1 MKVRHLPLLATLLL
15 LLANLVAAAPQ
26 DQWIAKAR
34 AFVGAEATLDAVH
47 SMHITGTLQNE
58 TGATVPV
65 DIICMKPDQRIIKMT
80 FEKFTRQITLD
91 GYDGWMQQRDS
102 ANPTNW
108 QLTLMDREQIK
119 HIRADNAETLYFFK
133 GLEQRGGRI
142 EFLGDAKIDG
152 KDTVKIAYIYGPNI
166 VYHRYIEK
174 TTGHQLLVEIEGGG
188 TIREEGEIIVD
199 GLRFSKRIINR
210 GADGKTNILTIE
222 KLTLNE
228 VFPKSLFAVPT
239 LITK

>member
-1 MKVRHLPLLATLLL
+1 MKVRHLPLLAALLIL
-15 LLANLVAAAPQ
+15 TANLAAAPQ

-34 AFVGAEATLDAVH
+34 AFVGAEATLDAVR

-102 ANPTNW
+102 SNPTNW

-152 KDTVKIAYIYGPNI
+152 KDTVKIAYVYGPSIIYN
-166 VYHRYIEK
+166 RYIEK
-174 TTGHQLLVEIEGGG
+174 ATGRQLLVEIEGGG